1 MSQPRST
8 ADRWD
13 RLYVYVHEAQLEAR
27 QLRRQSALVRHQTS
41 LTQLA
46 QHMRRANSLTLEVAA
61 AIFRRYGL
69 LSFTAACLL
78 D

>member
-1 MSQPRST
+1 MSQTRST
-8 ADRWD
+8 VDRWD

-27 QLRRQSALVRHQTS
+27 QLRQQAAQLRHQAA

-46 QHMRRANSLTLEVAA
+46 RHMRHANALTLEVAA
-61 AIFRRYGL
+61 TIFRQYGL
-69 LSFTAACLL
+69 LSVTAACFL